1 MAAGPSADLSIGF
14 LSVVPRICLYVNG
27 RESKGHELGAVKLP
41 YDSWR
46 VVPSIYNFLRAISK
60 LSVTGTFPR
69 SLVSRV
75 SLSVAIEQKRTPF
88 HLLTSV
94 RLTAFFRSP
103 FLLFSSLSL
112 FHPIHRDIR
121 KIKRLEN
128 KKKKKKKWTR
138 IAEGSRFSFSLS
150 SKQHRGSSTLRSL
163 DQTRESILQFPSKTG
178 CFKIPADVVLPANEY
193 HRVFV
198 TILRPLPN
206 FYRRTNERKKEQKFR
221 YTIKVTREQRTHTE
235 FLNYIFSTNALPIGR
250 KTYFVIAL
258 DSGTP
263 PLEIQP
269 SQQTIYP
276 PTTSIL
282 GLLVG
287 QRNRAFD
294 RPSTKFDR
302 TVRRYSFQILFIRF
316 VMSLKDRCPRK

>member
-1 MAAGPSADLSIGF
+1 M
-14 LSVVPRICLYVNG
+14 
-27 RESKGHELGAVKLP
+27 
-41 YDSWR
+41 
-46 VVPSIYNFLRAISK
+46 
-60 LSVTGTFPR
+60 
-69 SLVSRV
+69 
-75 SLSVAIEQKRTPF
+75 
-88 HLLTSV
+88 
-94 RLTAFFRSP
+94 
-103 FLLFSSLSL
+103 
-112 FHPIHRDIR
+112 
-121 KIKRLEN
+121 
-128 KKKKKKKWTR
+128 
-138 IAEGSRFSFSLS
+138 SFSLS

-163 DQTRESILQFPSKTG
+163 DQTRGSILQFPSKTG

-198 TILRPLPN
+198 AILRPLSN
-206 FYRRTNERKKEQKFR
+206 FYRRTNERKKRQKFR
-221 YTIKVTREQRTHTE
+221 YTIKVTREQRTRIE

-269 SQQTIYP
+269 SRQTIYP
-276 PTTSIL
+276 PATSIL
-282 GLLVG
+282 GLLVD

-302 TVRRYSFQILFIRF
+302 TVRRYGSEILFIRF